1 MEKESTGSKGAAK
14 RATKERQ
21 RVFAVLGLG
30 VFGRQICETLAE
42 RGGSVIAIDQ
52 DPSLIEQV
60 KEDVTQAILVDTTD
74 EDSLSQAALQEV
86 DVAVVAMGDN
96 VEASILTTALLK
108 KQGVAYVIAR
118 AISALHARVL
128 KQVGADEILNLET
141 DAGTRLASRLIA
153 PDILEQVALSSDISL
168 AEMYVPQA
176 VLGAT
181 LAELDLRG
189 RYNITVISIKRTSRD
204 VDELGNPVETEQ
216 IVFPGPNDT
225 LLETDVIHVVGR
237 NDAIES
243 FRRL

>member
-204 VDELGNPVETEQ
+204 VDELGNPVENEQ

>member
-1 MEKESTGSKGAAK
+1 MEKVSTGSRGTSK
-14 RATKERQ
+14 RTTKERQ

-42 RGGSVIAIDQ
+42 RGASVIAIDQ
-52 DPSLIEQV
+52 DPGLVEQV

-108 KQGVAYVIAR
+108 KQGVAYVVAR

-189 RYNITVISIKRTSRD
+189 RYNITVISIKRTTRD
-204 VDELGNPVETEQ
+204 VDELGNPVENEQ

-225 LLETDVIHVVGR
+225 LLETDVIHVVGK

>member
-1 MEKESTGSKGAAK
+1 MEKESTGSKGTSK

-52 DPSLIEQV
+52 DPGLIEQV
-60 KEDVTQAILVDTTD
+60 KEGVTQAILVDTTD

>member
-1 MEKESTGSKGAAK
+1 MEKVSTGSRGTPK
-14 RATKERQ
+14 RTTKERQ

-42 RGGSVIAIDQ
+42 RGASVIAIDQ
-52 DPSLIEQV
+52 DPGLVEQV

-108 KQGVAYVIAR
+108 KQGVAYVVAR

-189 RYNITVISIKRTSRD
+189 RYNITVISIKRTTRD
-204 VDELGNPVETEQ
+204 VDELGNPVENEQ

-225 LLETDVIHVVGR
+225 LLETDVIHVVGK